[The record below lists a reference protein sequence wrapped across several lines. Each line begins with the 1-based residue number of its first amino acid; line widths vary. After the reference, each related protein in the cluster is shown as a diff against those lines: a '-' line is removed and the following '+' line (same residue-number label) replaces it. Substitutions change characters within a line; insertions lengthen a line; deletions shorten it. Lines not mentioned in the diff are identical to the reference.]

1 MEISGHFPQVAS
13 GQTVLDK
20 WCWQMSSDNKAIPS
34 LGSVFSKLARRSE
47 TKSDSAP
54 PSPVVG
60 LRKAVSGE
68 SQPSP
73 CTLVLHASGVGA

>member
-1 MEISGHFPQVAS
+1 
-13 GQTVLDK
+13 
-20 WCWQMSSDNKAIPS
+20 MSSDNKAIPS
-34 LGSVFSKLARRSE
+34 LGSVFSKLARHSE

-60 LRKAVSGE
+60 LRKTVSGE

-73 CTLVLHASGVGA
+73 YTHVLLLSDVGA